1 MCTRTHTHTPHI
13 VASMSCLLWISVTL
27 NAEVHISFWTMVFSG
42 YVLGSVT
49 IESHG
54 NSVFNVR
61 NLHTFSTL
69 AAPIYI
75 PASSIRGLP
84 FAPHPLQHLLFVNFF
99 MMAILNDVRWYFI
112 LVLVCISLW
121 CWESFH
127 MPIGHPSVSLQRNA
141 YLQFLPIFLFG
152 WLFDI
157 ELYELFVYYKI
168 NPFSHHL
175 QIFPLIL

>member
-13 VASMSCLLWISVTL
+13 VASMSWLLWISVTM

-99 MMAILNDVRWYFI
+99 YDGHPEWCEVIFHFGFGLHFSVMLRIFSHAYWPSICKSSEKCLLTVFAYFFIWLTFWYWA
-112 LVLVCISLW
+112 VWVVCI
-121 CWESFH
+121 
-127 MPIGHPSVSLQRNA
+127 LQ
-141 YLQFLPIFLFG
+141 
-152 WLFDI
+152 D
-157 ELYELFVYYKI
+157 
-168 NPFSHHL
+168 
-175 QIFPLIL
+175 